1 MNREISE
8 PESSFSL
15 RAGRGARRRPFVTRS
30 SRSGLAAG
38 ALLIGPDSVFGSR
51 LEQLARQPA
60 TECPRALEHAPGAA
74 LLIAAI
80 SCLGA
85 FSNAGG
91 LSAG

>member
-1 MNREISE
+1 MNREISK

-51 LEQLARQPA
+51 LEQLVALAIGTSSLLEEDGFEPSV
-60 TECPRALEHAPGAA
+60 PR
-74 LLIAAI
+74 
-80 SCLGA
+80 
-85 FSNAGG
+85 
-91 LSAG
+91 